1 MKRVL
6 ALDVGEVRI
15 GLAYSDTLGIS
26 ANPLETYKVKHTE
39 QDFLHIADIVK
50 KYDIGTIVIGLPL
63 NMDGT
68 EGVRVEKMRA
78 FADKLKEYV
87 SLPIEWQDERLS
99 SVTAEDALI
108 EQGMRREKRRTV
120 IDRVA
125 AVVILRAYL
134 DKIC

>member
-1 MKRVL
+1 MKRIL

-26 ANPLETYKVKHTE
+26 ANPLETYKVKHN
-39 QDFLHIADIVK
+39 DSDLAYIADVVK
-50 KYDIGTIVIGLPL
+50 KLDIGKIVIGLPL

-68 EGVRVEKMRA
+68 EGPRVERTRE
-78 FADKLKEYV
+78 FADSLSKIV
-87 SLPIEWQDERLS
+87 DLPIEWQDERLS

-108 EQGMRREKRRTV
+108 EQGVRREKRKTV
-120 IDRVA
+120 IDKVA

-134 DKIC
+134 DRTL